1 MKVLY
6 VEHTLQ
12 IESVSARRCVT
23 QTRYEHMVT
32 FNIIFLVLVLMCQ
45 GLYGL
50 YLCHCFIYILF
61 RIMMLTF
68 SSHC

>member
-23 QTRYEHMVT
+23 QTRYEHMW
-32 FNIIFLVLVLMCQ
+32 LHL
-45 GLYGL
+45 
-50 YLCHCFIYILF
+50 ILF
-61 RIMMLTF
+61 FL
-68 SSHC
+68 CYY